1 MSVKSEEKKAQA
13 KEKETVEQQ
22 DSKEAVEEQEPVES
36 GTNDLDS
43 LLEEQQKR
51 IEELNQEIVNMKD
64 AHLRKAAEMDNMR
77 KRLQREREQIYRF
90 AKEAAVEDFLPVS
103 DDLVRTL
110 DMMEQNNPDSPY
122 LDGVKMILSKFDSV
136 LEKNG
141 VKRIDEAGVPFDV
154 NIHDAMLIQKAEDES
169 VESGTVLQVVE
180 NGYIMGEKTL
190 RHAKVIVSE

>member
-1 MSVKSEEKKAQA
+1 MSVKSKENKAQS
-13 KEKETVEQQ
+13 EETEL
-22 DSKEAVEEQEPVES
+22 QEPVE
-36 GTNDLDS
+36 NENQDLDT

-51 IEELNQEIVNMKD
+51 IEELNQEISNMRD
-64 AHLRKAAEMDNMR
+64 THLRKAAEMENMK

-110 DMMEQNNPDSPY
+110 EMMEKNNPDSPY
-122 LDGVKMILSKFDSV
+122 LDGVKLILSKFDSV

-141 VKRIDEAGVPFDV
+141 VTRIDESGVPFDV
-154 NIHDAMLIQKAEDES
+154 NIHDAMLIQKSEDDS

-180 NGYIMGEKTL
+180 SGYLMGEKTL